1 MSLKCSFKCK
11 ILFTKIISAIILFL
25 KGDSTM
31 LKRLK
36 IKDFALIEDMD
47 LNLQEGMTALTG
59 ETGSG
64 KSLVLDAL
72 ASILGAKCNTLNIR
86 QGSKKYQIEVHFEIK
101 NNREVQNWLSEKGIP
116 VQNELVLRKE
126 LNLEG
131 KSRIQI
137 NEALAPTQLLKE
149 LGGLL
154 AEVHRQGEQH
164 SLLEKEKQLEFLDVY
179 ADTGSVKKEFKK
191 IFNKY
196 KTTKQKIADLE
207 RKELD
212 RSSRLELFKY
222 QMEELKKLN
231 IKEGEEEILLEEEK
245 ILLQGEKVS
254 SNLSYI
260 HDLLGGGE
268 QNVLSVIPRVIFS
281 LEKIQ
286 SIQPEYLSWK
296 DDFIEILSQ
305 LKNLHS
311 RILEESEDIFY
322 SVERL
327 ETVQN
332 RLDEIAKIKK
342 KYGKDPTDLLEYGKN
357 LENELER
364 MTESSHELEEL
375 SKKLGI
381 YQKEVSE
388 KASELSSIRKEAIS
402 KMEKEITS
410 EFHQLGMKDAKLQI
424 VMKWEA
430 SQDGEVGE
438 GDRKYFITENG
449 LDQVDFY
456 FSANQGEKPRP
467 LRKIASGGEMSRVL
481 LALKSLLG
489 IRLPGRLL
497 IFDEIDSGISGEI
510 SVKVA
515 EKLNTLSRAHQ
526 IILIT
531 HQQVIAAKSKS
542 QIKVFKQLSQGRT
555 LTLASQVRGEERAE
569 ELAKMI
575 AGENITKGALDHARE
590 LLNKQAI

>member
-1 MSLKCSFKCK
+1 
-11 ILFTKIISAIILFL
+11 
-25 KGDSTM
+25 M
-31 LKRLK
+31 LKKLK

-47 LNLQEGMTALTG
+47 LTIKDGTTAITG

-72 ASILGAKCNTLNIR
+72 ASILGAKCNTINIR
-86 QGSKKYQIEVHFEIK
+86 SGSKKYQIEVLFDIK
-101 NNREVQNWLSEKGIP
+101 NNREVLNWLAEKGIP
-116 VQNELVLRKE
+116 SSGELLLRKE

-164 SLLEKEKQLEFLDVY
+164 SLLEKDKQLEFLDIY
-179 ADTGSVKKEFKK
+179 ADSGVLKKEFKK
-191 IFNKY
+191 TFSKY
-196 KTTKQKIADLE
+196 RNVKQKISDLE
-207 RKELD
+207 AKESE
-212 RSSRLELFKY
+212 RNSKLELFKY
-222 QMEELKKLN
+222 QLEELQKIN
-231 IKEGEEEILLEEEK
+231 IKEGEEEVLLEEEK

-254 SNLSYI
+254 TNLSYI
-260 HDLLGGGE
+260 HELLGGGE
-268 QNVLSVIPRVIFS
+268 QNVLSVFPRIIFA

-286 SIQPEYLSWK
+286 IIQPEYLKWK
-296 DDFIEILSQ
+296 EDFIEIHSE
-305 LKNLHS
+305 LKSLHS
-311 RILEESEDIFY
+311 SVLEESDDIFY
-322 SVERL
+322 SLERL

-342 KYGKDPTDLLEYGKN
+342 KYGKDYSELVEYRKN
-357 LENELER
+357 LELDLDR
-364 MTESSHELEEL
+364 MTESSTEIAELQ
-375 SKKLGI
+375 SKLVKL
-381 YQKEVSE
+381 QREVSE
-388 KASELSSIRKEAIS
+388 RASELSQKRKSAIPQ
-402 KMEKEITS
+402 MEKEITN
-410 EFHQLGMKDAKLQI
+410 EFQMLGMKDSKLQI
-424 VMKWEA
+424 VMKWES
-430 SQDGEVGE
+430 SQEGEIEE
-438 GDRKYFITENG
+438 GDRKFYITDNG

-489 IRLPGRLL
+489 SRLPGRLL
-497 IFDEIDSGISGEI
+497 IFDEIDTGISGEI

-515 EKLNTLSRAHQ
+515 EKLSDLSRTHQ

-531 HQQVIAAKSKS
+531 HQQVIAAHSKN
-542 QIKVFKQLSQGRT
+542 QVKVYKNLSNGRT
-555 LTLASQVRGEERAE
+555 LTLAGPVTGEERAE

-575 AGENITKGALDHARE
+575 SGDRITKGALEHARE
-590 LLNKQAI
+590 LLEKQAI

>member
-1 MSLKCSFKCK
+1 M
-11 ILFTKIISAIILFL
+11 
-25 KGDSTM
+25 GM
-31 LKRLK
+31 LKKLK

-47 LNLQEGMTALTG
+47 LTIKDGTTAITG

-72 ASILGAKCNTLNIR
+72 ASILGAKCNTMNIR
-86 QGSKKYQIEVHFEIK
+86 SGSKKYQIEVLFDIK
-101 NNREVQNWLSEKGIP
+101 NNREVLNWLTEKGIP
-116 VQNELVLRKE
+116 SSGELLLRKE

-164 SLLEKEKQLEFLDVY
+164 SLLEKDKQLEFLDIYSDSGVL
-179 ADTGSVKKEFKK
+179 KKEFKK
-191 IFNKY
+191 TFTKY
-196 KTTKQKIADLE
+196 RNVKQKISDLE
-207 RKELD
+207 AKESE
-212 RSSRLELFKY
+212 RNSKLELFKY
-222 QMEELKKLN
+222 QLEELQKIN
-231 IKEGEEEILLEEEK
+231 IKEGEEEVLLEEEK

-254 SNLSYI
+254 TNLSYI
-260 HDLLGGGE
+260 HEILGGGE
-268 QNVLSVIPRVIFS
+268 QNVLSVFPRIIFA

-286 SIQPEYLSWK
+286 NIQPEYLKWK
-296 DDFIEILSQ
+296 EEFIEIHSD
-305 LKNLHS
+305 LKALHS
-311 RILEESEDIFY
+311 SVLEESDDIFY
-322 SVERL
+322 SLERL

-342 KYGKDPTDLLEYGKN
+342 KYGKDYSELVEYRKN
-357 LENELER
+357 LELDLDR
-364 MTESSHELEEL
+364 MTESSTEIAELQ
-375 SKKLGI
+375 SKLIKL
-381 YQKEVSE
+381 QREVSE
-388 KASELSSIRKEAIS
+388 RASELSQKRKSAIS
-402 KMEKEITS
+402 QMEKEITN
-410 EFHQLGMKDAKLQI
+410 EFQMLGMKDSKLQI
-424 VMKWEA
+424 VMKWES
-430 SQDGEVGE
+430 SQEGEIEE
-438 GDRKYFITENG
+438 GDRKFYITENG

-489 IRLPGRLL
+489 SRLPGRLL
-497 IFDEIDSGISGEI
+497 IFDEIDTGISGEI

-515 EKLNTLSRAHQ
+515 EKLSDLSRTHQ

-531 HQQVIAAKSKS
+531 HQQVIAAHSKN
-542 QIKVFKQLSQGRT
+542 QVKVYKNLSNGRT
-555 LTLASQVRGEERAE
+555 LTLAGPVTGEERAE

-575 AGENITKGALDHARE
+575 SGDRITKGALEHARE
-590 LLNKQAI
+590 LLEKQAI

>member
-1 MSLKCSFKCK
+1 
-11 ILFTKIISAIILFL
+11 
-25 KGDSTM
+25 M
-31 LKRLK
+31 LKKLK

-47 LNLQEGMTALTG
+47 LTIKDGTTAITG

-72 ASILGAKCNTLNIR
+72 ASILGAKCNTMNIR
-86 QGSKKYQIEVHFEIK
+86 SGSKKYQIEVLFDIK
-101 NNREVQNWLSEKGIP
+101 NNREVLNWLAEKGIP
-116 VQNELVLRKE
+116 SSGELLLRKE

-164 SLLEKEKQLEFLDVY
+164 SLLEKDKQLEFLDIY
-179 ADTGSVKKEFKK
+179 ADSGVLKKEFKK
-191 IFNKY
+191 TFSKY
-196 KTTKQKIADLE
+196 RNVKQKISDLE
-207 RKELD
+207 AKESE
-212 RSSRLELFKY
+212 RNSKLELFKY
-222 QMEELKKLN
+222 QLEELQKIN
-231 IKEGEEEILLEEEK
+231 IKEGEEEVLLEEEK

-254 SNLSYI
+254 TNLSYI
-260 HDLLGGGE
+260 HELLGGGE
-268 QNVLSVIPRVIFS
+268 QNVLSVFPRIIFA

-286 SIQPEYLSWK
+286 IIQPEYLKWK
-296 DDFIEILSQ
+296 EDFIEIHSE
-305 LKNLHS
+305 LKSLHS
-311 RILEESEDIFY
+311 SVLEESDDIFY
-322 SVERL
+322 SLERL

-342 KYGKDPTDLLEYGKN
+342 KYGKDYSELVEYRKN
-357 LENELER
+357 LELDLDR
-364 MTESSHELEEL
+364 MTESSTEIAELQ
-375 SKKLGI
+375 SKLVKL
-381 YQKEVSE
+381 QREVSE
-388 KASELSSIRKEAIS
+388 RASELSQKRKSAIPQ
-402 KMEKEITS
+402 MEKEITN
-410 EFHQLGMKDAKLQI
+410 EFQMLGMKDSKLQI
-424 VMKWEA
+424 VMKWES
-430 SQDGEVGE
+430 SQEGEIEE
-438 GDRKYFITENG
+438 GDRKFYITDNG

-489 IRLPGRLL
+489 SRLPGRLL
-497 IFDEIDSGISGEI
+497 IFDEIDTGISGEI

-515 EKLNTLSRAHQ
+515 EKLSDLSRTHQ

-531 HQQVIAAKSKS
+531 HQQVIAAHSKN
-542 QIKVFKQLSQGRT
+542 QVKVYKNLSNGRT
-555 LTLASQVRGEERAE
+555 LTLAGPVTGEERAE

-575 AGENITKGALDHARE
+575 SGDRITKGALEHARE
-590 LLNKQAI
+590 LLEKQAI